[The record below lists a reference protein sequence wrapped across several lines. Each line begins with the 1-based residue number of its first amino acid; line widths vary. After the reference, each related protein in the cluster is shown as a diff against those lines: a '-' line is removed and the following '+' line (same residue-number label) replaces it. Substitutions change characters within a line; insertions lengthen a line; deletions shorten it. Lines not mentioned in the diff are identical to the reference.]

1 MYKLVRDKIPELLQ
15 QSNQICNYA
24 AIGNDE
30 FFIFALKQKLVEEVN
45 EFLSSQ
51 EVIDVDELV
60 DIQTVINSFV
70 ELSVGKTKFKTL
82 YDQKLDARGSFSKKY
97 IAFFE
102 DNKETPQE

>member
-45 EFLSSQ
+45 EFLSSH
-51 EVIDVDELV
+51 EVIDVDELI
-60 DIQTVINSFV
+60 DIQTVINSCGII
-70 ELSVGKTKFKTL
+70 SGKTCAKT
-82 YDQKLDARGSFSKKY
+82 YMTVR
-97 IAFFE
+97 
-102 DNKETPQE
+102 